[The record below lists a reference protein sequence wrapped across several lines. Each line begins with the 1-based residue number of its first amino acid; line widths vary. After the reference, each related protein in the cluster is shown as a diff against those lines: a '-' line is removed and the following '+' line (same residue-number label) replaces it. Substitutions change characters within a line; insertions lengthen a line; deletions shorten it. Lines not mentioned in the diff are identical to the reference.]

1 MLPLSFDRPNLFGP
15 SRSVVM
21 SKHGMVVTSQPL
33 AAEVGV
39 EILRQGGNAVDAA
52 VATAA
57 MLNVIEPMSTG
68 VGGDAFAIIY
78 LAKTGKVRGLNASGR
93 SGYAATLEEYER
105 RLGGPGAREIPNNS
119 LLAVT
124 VPGTVDGW
132 ATAVESCGRMTLAE
146 VLAPAIRTAE
156 EGFAVAPQTALT
168 WKDWRIALLQHP
180 DSVRTWLLPA
190 ERAPRPGEV
199 FKCSSLAQTLRLIAE
214 GGRDAFYQGAIA
226 ETIVRFSEKNGGLL
240 TRADFADHR
249 STWVEPISVNYR
261 SYDILE
267 LPPNGQGI
275 AVLEALHILAQDD
288 VATLGHNT
296 PDTIHLQLEA
306 MKYALHD
313 SKQYVTDPEFADIH
327 IEELLSGD
335 YAKQQ
340 RVQISRARA
349 MPYPAPGSPKRG
361 DTVYL
366 CSVDNEGNVVSFIN
380 SIFFPWGTGITVGET
395 GIVLQNRGSSFSLD
409 PNHPNSVA
417 PHKRTRHTIIPAM
430 MLHAGKPL
438 IAFGFVG
445 GDVQPQAQ
453 VQFLCN
459 VVDFGM
465 NLQDALDAP
474 RWCYQGT
481 GASIALESAISRE
494 TWQALSGR
502 GHEIIGSGGFFGG
515 GQALLI
521 HPEYGTFQG
530 GSDSRRDGCAIGY

>member
-1 MLPLSFDRPNLFGP
+1 
-15 SRSVVM
+15 
-21 SKHGMVVTSQPL
+21 MVVTSQPL
-33 AAEVGV
+33 AAQAGV
-39 EILRQGGNAVDAA
+39 EMLRQGGNAVDAA

-93 SGYAATLEEYER
+93 SGYAATLQEYER
-105 RLGGPGAREIPNNS
+105 RLGGPEVKEIPSNS

-132 ATAVESCGRMTLAE
+132 ATLVESCGRMTLAG

-156 EGFAVAPQTALT
+156 EGFAVAPQTSLT
-168 WKDWRIALLQHP
+168 WREWQSALLQHP
-180 DSVRTWLLPA
+180 DSVKTWLSPDK
-190 ERAPRPGEV
+190 RGPQPGEV
-199 FKCSSLAQTLRLIAE
+199 FKCPSLAQTLRLIAE
-214 GGRDAFYQGAIA
+214 GGRDAFYQGPIA
-226 ETIVRFSEKNGGLL
+226 QTIVRFSEQNGGLL
-240 TRADFADHR
+240 TCADFADHR

-261 SYDILE
+261 GYDILE

-275 AVLEALHILAQDD
+275 AALEALQILAQDD
-288 VATLGHNT
+288 LPKLGHNT

-306 MKYALHD
+306 MKRALHD
-313 SKQYVTDPEFADIH
+313 SKQYVTDPDSTNIQ
-327 IEELLSGD
+327 IEELLSAE
-335 YAKQQ
+335 YAKKQ
-340 RVQISRARA
+340 RGQIFGDRA
-349 MPYPAPGSPKRG
+349 MRHRAPGSPKDG

-366 CSVDNEGNVVSFIN
+366 CAVDDEGNFVSFIN

-395 GIVLQNRGSSFSLD
+395 GIVLQNRGASFSLD
-409 PNHPNSVA
+409 PTHPNSIA

-430 MLHAGKPL
+430 MLHEGKPL

-445 GDVQPQAQ
+445 GDVQPQGQ

-459 VVDFGM
+459 VIDFGM

-474 RWCYQGT
+474 RWRCEGT
-481 GASIALESAISRE
+481 GASVALESAIPFE
-494 TWQALSGR
+494 TGQVLTER
-502 GHEIIGSGGFFGG
+502 GHEIIGNGGFFGG
-515 GQALLI
+515 GQAILI
-521 HPEYGTFQG
+521 HPDYGTFQG